1 MLLHSTDG
9 KIGTVT
15 AQTDLAVDGRLDSVT
30 AVQNVTVNVH
40 KNASVGTI
48 TANAAG
54 TKIIGEGRVIAV
66 KANADN
72 ISVSSKGTKV
82 TAATGTVGVKAG
94 STTVQP
100 GRTETVGAA
109 SSSGGGGGSVSQS
122 EYTITFDA
130 NGGSNAPAAVKTEK
144 GVLSA
149 LPTAEPIRAG
159 WIFGGWSAIKDDAST
174 KIAAGAKFTANT
186 TVYALWTE
194 IEQVKTPQ
202 IAFTDSEGV
211 AKTGAA
217 FLTTDRL
224 VLADE
229 TEGAVIRYTTDGTE
243 PTAES
248 TVYTGPV
255 TLTAEMTRIRAIA
268 VKNGMKDSAAADSGS
283 ITVTAPVTDYTV
295 TFFAGE
301 NGSGSMAA
309 AAVPKNGSGEYTLPE
324 NVFVAPKDNVFKAW
338 SVKIGDSAPVEKA
351 PNETIAVTA
360 DTTVTAVWR
369 EAAANEIKIV
379 GYEPIPAL
387 KCDYKGNYLSAYNLP
402 TDVTLKLSNGNT
414 VIGKMS
420 SYGWTKIQGDMGA
433 GNTIT
438 VQNTVD
444 SIAAADDSDCI
455 DKSAINGNDGG
466 YFYVTMQ
473 IRFTAAEDML
483 SIDWDKNKTYNWDED
498 VVVTVKN
505 YKGDADDIKLTAG
518 YGSEPLT
525 VGSGLLYDAAAGT
538 LTIQSEKLLNGD
550 VPSSKSTTL
559 YLGDSNYSLYIY
571 YQTDRSVTFEGI
583 SYGSIEY
590 SNISRKKPFTTKA
603 TFMNVPAEDVKKASF
618 RFADGTAAENITLT
632 ETDKANVYM
641 LTVPFASVKD
651 HLTSSY
657 YSGEYATFSMSV
669 RGVASKNIR
678 LSYMGAPELKLDKS
692 DYYAAEN
699 PVITLKNFSFEKTAA
714 DAVAVTLGDNAE
726 PLVKGQDYIIDAAN
740 KTLTLISEKILG
752 ANTLAAA
759 KTVTVTVSAAADEES
774 AVVSVPYKKDRSLA
788 VADVTGLSPYVTAK
802 AALSGSEDGY
812 NGLEVYHNDTRIENT
827 RVNSAFVEIPYLSIK
842 DYLDSNHSVTLTAKL
857 SGVQTPATFT
867 VTYGAVDAN
876 GSELPIIAG
885 KIGNNYGNDVTEKQ
899 GELPKTYYT
908 GTISLLAADS
918 STLTVDDWKSMG
930 ATIEKKDGDG
940 TQVILGV
947 ASTATNWDT
956 GGVKAVVL
964 EGLWSHKDEMLKLF
978 NFEDTTFTNEKTD
991 WPVFTVTLYKAGYKT
1006 ASVDVVLYKYIY

>member
-1 MLLHSTDG
+1 M
-9 KIGTVT
+9 
-15 AQTDLAVDGRLDSVT
+15 
-30 AVQNVTVNVH
+30 
-40 KNASVGTI
+40 
-48 TANAAG
+48 
-54 TKIIGEGRVIAV
+54 
-66 KANADN
+66 
-72 ISVSSKGTKV
+72 
-82 TAATGTVGVKAG
+82 
-94 STTVQP
+94 
-100 GRTETVGAA
+100 
-109 SSSGGGGGSVSQS
+109 
-122 EYTITFDA
+122 
-130 NGGSNAPAAVKTEK
+130 
-144 GVLSA
+144 
-149 LPTAEPIRAG
+149 
-159 WIFGGWSAIKDDAST
+159 
-174 KIAAGAKFTANT
+174 
-186 TVYALWTE
+186 
-194 IEQVKTPQ
+194 
-202 IAFTDSEGV
+202 
-211 AKTGAA
+211 
-217 FLTTDRL
+217 
-224 VLADE
+224 LADE
-229 TEGAVIRYTTDGTE
+229 TKGAVIRYTTDGTE

-255 TLTAEMTRIRAIA
+255 TLTADMTRIRAIA

-283 ITVTAPVTDYTV
+283 ITVIAPVTDYTV

-369 EAAANEIKIV
+369 EAAANEIEIV

-387 KCDYKGNYLSAYNLP
+387 KCDYKDNYLSSYNLP

-414 VIGKMS
+414 VIGKT
-420 SYGWTKIQGDMGA
+420 SYSWKKIQGDMGA

-444 SIAAADDSDCI
+444 RIADADDSNRI
-455 DKSAINGNDGG
+455 DKSKINGNDGD

-473 IRFTAAEDML
+473 IEFTAVEDML
-483 SIDWDKNKTYNWDED
+483 SINWDENKTYNWNED

-505 YKGDADDIKLTAG
+505 YKGNADDIKLTAG
-518 YGSEPLT
+518 YGSEPLK

-550 VPSSKSTTL
+550 VPSYKSTTL
-559 YLGDSNYSLYIY
+559 YLGDSRYSLYIR
-571 YQTDRSVTFEGI
+571 YQTDRSVTFEGT
-583 SYGSIEY
+583 SGGSIEY
-590 SNISRKKPFTTKA
+590 SNISRKKSFTTKA
-603 TFMNVPAEDVKKASF
+603 TFTNVPAEDVKKASF

-699 PVITLKNFSFEKTAA
+699 PVITLKNFSFENTAA
-714 DAVAVTLGDNAE
+714 DAVAVTLGDNAV
-726 PLVKGQDYIIDAAN
+726 PLVKGQDYTIDAAN

-759 KTVTVTVSAAADEES
+759 KTVTVTVAAAADEES

-812 NGLEVYHNDTRIENT
+812 DGLEVYHNDTRIENT
-827 RVNSAFVEIPYLSIK
+827 RVNRAFVEIPYLSIR

-867 VTYGAVDAN
+867 VTYGAVDVN
-876 GSELPIIAG
+876 GPELPIIAG
-885 KIGNNYGNDVTEKQ
+885 KIGNNYGNEVTEKQ
-899 GELPKTYYT
+899 GDLPKTYYT

-918 STLTVDDWKSMG
+918 STLTVDDWKNMS
-930 ATIEKKDGDG
+930 ATIEKQDGDG

-947 ASTATNWDT
+947 ASTATNWST

-964 EGLWSHKDEMLKLF
+964 ESLWSHKDEMLKLF
-978 NFEDTTFTNEKTD
+978 NFEDPTFTKEKTD
-991 WPVFTVTLYKAGYKT
+991 WPVFTVTLYKAGYKM
-1006 ASVDVVLYKYIY
+1006 ASVDAVLYKYIY